1 MKQYFLLFFLIFS
14 TYTFSQQES
23 KKDSLWSTR
32 GNVAILLNQTGF
44 SDWVGGGT
52 NNFSGTLKFDYEW
65 EYRDKGWDWLTNVES
80 AYGLAKYKNAPFARK
95 IDDRILIQSI
105 VGKEFTKNL
114 SFSALFNFTSQI
126 GNGYKYKKDSNN
138 NETRELTTRIFSPAY
153 FQLGSGFLW
162 KKDEKLWV
170 NYSPIA
176 TRLILV
182 SKKFTQDLTGN
193 DTYFGVLP
201 NKSSR
206 YELGAN
212 ITFHSEGDLL
222 ENIKYK
228 QDLKLFSNYLEDA
241 SNIDLDYLVQIE
253 VDINPLLSTQL
264 IFQLIYDDNA
274 ISRLQVREVFGVGVQ
289 LKLD

>member
-14 TYTFSQQES
+14 KYTFSQQES

-114 SFSALFNFTSQI
+114 SFSAFFNFTSQI

-138 NETRELTTRIFSPAY
+138 NEIRELTTSIFSPAY

-212 ITFHSEGDLL
+212 LTFHSEGDLL

-228 QDLKLFSNYLEDA
+228 QDLKLFSNYLEEA
-241 SNIDLDYLVQIE
+241 SNIDLDYLLQIE
-253 VDINPLLSTQL
+253 VDINPFLSTQL